1 MPRGKTLKKKGK
13 TTKSASPIPKLTI
26 PELRK
31 SLDYVTALTEDL
43 IRSGKYSVEEAA
55 SIFSAEWKKVFGK
68 QLPKETAVS
77 YIQHMMNMK
86 KGVKKG
92 KHTRKHKRQGGGAP
106 IAGAPLD
113 YMTRPGL
120 DIPYGNFLKY
130 VSSGFWNPEPAAPWD
145 TGRYQPVLPYAETGS
160 NRMNGGG
167 IMDSVGNIFAG
178 ITSRPIEATNPPS
191 VLRDAQTVWKGQSLG
206 PGPESYQRAYAYQS
220 NNAATSVPLVAS
232 QTFERDLNA
241 DMITRP

>member
-1 MPRGKTLKKKGK
+1 MPRGKTQKKRGK
-13 TTKSASPIPKLTI
+13 TASRKASPLTI

-31 SLDYVTALTEDL
+31 SLDYVSSITEDL

-55 SIFSAEWKKVFGK
+55 SIFSREWKKVFGK
-68 QLPKETAVS
+68 QLSKSTAVS

-86 KGVKKG
+86 KGNKKG
-92 KHTRKHKRQGGGAP
+92 RHTRKHKRQGGGAA

-145 TGRYQPVLPYAETGS
+145 TGRHQPVIPYAETGS

-167 IMDSVGNIFAG
+167 LIDSVGNLFAG
-178 ITSRPIEATNPPS
+178 ITSRPFEATNPTT
-191 VLRDAQTVWKGQSLG
+191 VMRDGQMGWKGLPPG
-206 PGPESYQRAYAYQS
+206 PGPESYQRAYSYQS
-220 NNAATSVPLVAS
+220 NPAMSVPIVTS
-232 QTFERDLNA
+232 QAYERDLRA
-241 DMITRP
+241 DIVTRP